1 MKIHI
6 AHYGRSPTS
15 WTHQYDAL
23 HDLARRASPR
33 LHEVTAHPEQ
43 ADHIFLTNAEQPDGD
58 LATEHPLLRQH
69 PEKCLLLSERW
80 RPPFLLAGIYA
91 NAPRHPFGRGRFRSG
106 SYLLHHPDFQHP
118 LVQRHTPADDLPP
131 SQRDILFSFLGR
143 DCHPIRLQLFRQ
155 KFRRADILV
164 QDTSDFNAFS
174 HDPAGKAAAQQN
186 YYNISRRSRF
196 ILCPR
201 GCGCSSIRLFE
212 ALHMGIAPIIVSD
225 DWIPCE
231 GPDWA
236 SFAIFVRETDLP
248 RLEEIAVAAEPRFI
262 ELGRLARAAHEAFF
276 APERYFNFLVANA
289 NSIRAQRRIP
299 ERWFVRLLPLRQQSL
314 RIQHAIRRR
323 LS

>member
-1 MKIHI
+1 
-6 AHYGRSPTS
+6 
-15 WTHQYDAL
+15 
-23 HDLARRASPR
+23 
-33 LHEVTAHPEQ
+33 
-43 ADHIFLTNAEQPDGD
+43 
-58 LATEHPLLRQH
+58 
-69 PEKCLLLSERW
+69 
-80 RPPFLLAGIYA
+80 
-91 NAPRHPFGRGRFRSG
+91 
-106 SYLLHHPDFQHP
+106 
-118 LVQRHTPADDLPP
+118 
-131 SQRDILFSFLGR
+131 
-143 DCHPIRLQLFRQ
+143 
-155 KFRRADILV
+155 
-164 QDTSDFNAFS
+164 
-174 HDPAGKAAAQQN
+174 
-186 YYNISRRSRF
+186 
-196 ILCPR
+196 
-201 GCGCSSIRLFE
+201 
-212 ALHMGIAPIIVSD
+212 MGIAPIIVSD